1 MKLHPSSGFLR
12 QGPSRILGAT
22 LCATALL
29 GLLAA
34 CGTTQAPPSN
44 PTQPVA
50 GTDTKKAL
58 PHPSN
63 LAGKT
68 DTENQNVVFALAEAR
83 WKAMIAGDLDEA
95 YTYMTPSSQQA
106 YPFKIWA
113 GKIRPGLWRTASAD
127 SVVCKEDVC
136 NVKINLEVKLPAMK
150 NTVVVPMQEKWLL
163 QNGAWG
169 YFVE

>member
-83 WKAMIAGDLDEA
+83 WKAMIAGDFAEA
-95 YTYMTPSSQQA
+95 YTYYTQSSQEA
-106 YPFKIWA
+106 RPYAIWA
-113 GKIRPGLWRTASAD
+113 AKIRPGLWRSVSAE
-127 SVVCKEDVC
+127 SVSCNLDVC
-136 NVKINLEVKLPAMK
+136 NAKINLEVQIPGGKT
-150 NTVVVPMQEKWLL
+150 TVVVPTPEKWLL
-163 QNGAWG
+163 QDGRWG
-169 YFVE
+169 LVLD